1 MVGAKPDTNS
11 PNPNTPNPTYR
22 GITGPYRSEIRPPIT
37 VVAIMPMTNSE
48 KTQAYSSFCPRS
60 AAAAGIAV
68 LTLIASNA
76 MASTPAHRPMISD
89 FLDTIDHSITGVRHR
104 ATRLPRG
111 RRFLVHRCW
120 DRGQSRSDEKC
131 DHEDRRENG
140 PYRLPATL
148 PVDPIHGSRGEVPVS
163 YTHL

>member
-1 MVGAKPDTNS
+1 MAGAQPDTNS

-22 GITGPYRSEIRPPIT
+22 GITGPYRSEIRPPMT

-89 FLDTIDHSITGVRHR
+89 FLDTIDHSITGVRQP
-104 ATRLPRG
+104 ATRLPA
-111 RRFLVHRCW
+111 
-120 DRGQSRSDEKC
+120 K
-131 DHEDRRENG
+131 
-140 PYRLPATL
+140 
-148 PVDPIHGSRGEVPVS
+148 
-163 YTHL
+163 